1 MLTWSDQEF
10 HALQWWGLWYQY
22 QCERWVNDGQLCPSH
37 LSSINNLVSKL
48 IFNVPKCFQ
57 ISSSNVS
64 TSFFQCCVRMRE
76 KCVASLDTSSYLVAA
91 QVPTPPHLTA
101 DDRISTAN
109 QAALTSLG
117 SYTFQAFP
125 NKGNLPPA
133 TYARNPS
140 FHRPWRLWPVHLF
153 LSFLFLF
160 QISCLC
166 WKWVEF
172 VSIYWMTAQK
182 LAQCSPFSSKWW
194 RFLSSK
200 YHIRWSWYED
210 QPSKALSIHAFFQG
224 RVWDCN
230 SECMMTLC
238 QDSDCNSAFT
248 MTTCLHKLNAVDCVS
263 DCHRVF
269 IMTTCIHTCS
279 RLGFRL

>member
-1 MLTWSDQEF
+1 MF
-10 HALQWWGLWYQY
+10 
-22 QCERWVNDGQLCPSH
+22 P
-37 LSSINNLVSKL
+37 NL
-48 IFNVPKCFQ
+48 
-57 ISSSNVS
+57 
-64 TSFFQCCVRMRE
+64 FFQCFHLFFPMLCQDEGEMCCLPWHQFLPRG
-76 KCVASLDTSSYLVAA
+76 CPSAH
-91 QVPTPPHLTA
+91 PTPPHLTA
-101 DDRISTAN
+101 ADRISTAN
-109 QAALTSLG
+109 QAGLTSLG

-182 LAQCSPFSSKWW
+182 LSQCSPFFSKWW
-194 RFLSSK
+194 GFLSSK

-210 QPSKALSIHAFFQG
+210 QPSKALSIHVLFFRGVFEIVTVNVWWHCARIPIVIVLLQWQ
-224 RVWDCN
+224 RVYI
-230 SECMMTLC
+230 
-238 QDSDCNSAFT
+238 
-248 MTTCLHKLNAVDCVS
+248 NAVDCVS
-263 DCHRVF
+263 DCHSVC
-269 IMTTCIHTCS
+269 IMTTCMYIHVVHCVCDCISVCIMTRCTLYI
-279 RLGFRL
+279 LGGSEWSC